1 MYTRDME
8 KMKKKHLIFF
18 TLALLTLMQAAAQ
31 SLKDELP
38 EETIPDTTT
47 LLLSYVENDT
57 ELKNLTIAAKKSAL
71 SYKSTLIDNGFDVTL
86 SSGTITLQMN
96 DDGSKLSAKP
106 SVKAKLPAASNLSV
120 TGQTSFNS
128 DSDETKVSDT
138 SVSIG
143 VDIISS
149 VTLTNKITKLKAERS
164 LTEAQRKIEK
174 RAIAAEKEFYT
185 ELKKLLS
192 SISSIISKNEKLYSD
207 SLDFEAKKVQG
218 YSKSSSTYRQAE
230 LKVRS
235 DEQDVESAMRSFI
248 YDCVVFY
255 KKCGYDISI
264 DKNIDLMSLVPSDIE
279 AVEPLDVTSLDK
291 ELYSEIESASWT
303 YTINSMERKSKKSYS
318 LSASAGYT
326 YENSATNSDTVD
338 AGLSG
343 TIGGV
348 TLGAGVNFPV
358 NSKEDDSAA
367 SSGPYGAGAGGKS
380 SSTSPTYTFSIT
392 LSPNTFRKNSITKQT
407 NELTEEQELLAIEA
421 AESNYETK
429 VVELQQ
435 KLDTLLWEKESAE
448 QNLTVYEDLESDM
461 AKLYKQGYI
470 SQTEYL
476 SSRNNLNSNIIK
488 KVSNLIDLIIYNDDV
503 ISNFVS
509 EKFEVK

>member
-1 MYTRDME
+1 
-8 KMKKKHLIFF
+8 MKRTHFIF
-18 TLALLTLMQAAAQ
+18 LASVIIFSARIFAEEQKTVQL
-31 SLKDELP
+31 SL
-38 EETIPDTTT
+38 PDTTT

-71 SYKSTLIDNGFDVTL
+71 AYKSTLIDNGFDVTL
-86 SSGTITLQMN
+86 SSGTITLQVS

-106 SVKAKLPAASNLSV
+106 SVKAKLPQASNLSV
-120 TGQTSFNS
+120 TGQTNISSN
-128 DSDETKVSDT
+128 SDETKVSDT
-138 SVSIG
+138 SVSVG

-149 VTLTNKITKLKAERS
+149 AVLSNKITKLKAERS
-164 LTEAQRKIEK
+164 VTEAQRKIEK

-192 SISSIISKNEKLYSD
+192 SISSITSKKEKLYSD
-207 SLDFEAKKVQG
+207 SIDFEAKKIQG
-218 YSKSSSTYRQAE
+218 YSISSSTYRQAE

-255 KKCGYDISI
+255 KKCGFDISI
-264 DKNIDLMSLVPSDIE
+264 DKNVDLMSLVPSDIE
-279 AVEPLDVTSLDK
+279 AVDPVDVTTFDK
-291 ELYSEIESASWT
+291 ELYSEIESANWT
-303 YTINSMERKSKKSYS
+303 YQINSMERKSKRNYS

-326 YENSATNSDTVD
+326 YDNSATNSDSVD

-343 TIGGV
+343 TYGGI
-348 TLGAGVNFPV
+348 TLGAGVSVPV
-358 NSKEDDSAA
+358 NERENS
-367 SSGPYGAGAGGKS
+367 AGAGSKAGTAKTS
-380 SSTSPTYTFSIT
+380 SSPTYTFSVT

-407 NELTEEQELLAIEA
+407 NELTEEQELLSIES

-448 QNLTVYEDLESDM
+448 KNLTVYQDLEGDM
-461 AKLYKQGYI
+461 AKLYNQGYI

-509 EKFEVK
+509 EKFDVK